1 MMIIKEEAEVRV
13 KVEIKIKIKTEIE
26 IEEKNFPTLKTK
38 IKGLKEDN

>member
-1 MMIIKEEAEVRV
+1 MMIIKEEVELRV
-13 KVEIKIKIKTEIE
+13 KVEIKIKTEIE